1 MLRILYFYDHQISIT
16 KHFSKILVILYG
28 KRYLKYFR
36 YGQDMHGYNKS
47 PPPLLE
53 SFASNQ
59 PFIFKN
65 QQNIKQWDK
74 RNILWE
80 IEMKEKNSWVAK
92 KIFQNLLFFWYPF
105 II

>member
-1 MLRILYFYDHQISIT
+1 MASDIWNISDMD
-16 KHFSKILVILYG
+16 KICMVTT
-28 KRYLKYFR
+28 
-36 YGQDMHGYNKS
+36 NP

-92 KIFQNLLFFWYPF
+92 KIFQNLSFFWYPF

>member
-1 MLRILYFYDHQISIT
+1 MASDIWNISDMD
-16 KHFSKILVILYG
+16 KICMVTT
-28 KRYLKYFR
+28 
-36 YGQDMHGYNKS
+36 N
-47 PPPLLE
+47 PPPPPSLLE

-92 KIFQNLLFFWYPF
+92 KIFQNLSFFWYPF